1 MRRPS
6 SLPPQPV
13 PGVQRGFSL
22 MIVLIILT
30 VVSMLGLAGIGI
42 ATMSERGAR
51 NDRDQQ
57 IAWQAAEAALIDAEQ
72 DLYGPGASTRRALF
86 GATPDLDAF
95 VPGCGTTSTN
105 RGLCSGVAAGLPAWM
120 TVDFSDDSDTAPTA
134 AFGQFTA
141 RTFQAGGP
149 GVQPEKPPRYVI
161 EVMRDPGDRDVTTIH
176 PHYIYRVTAMG
187 FGPRADIQAVVQMLY
202 RI

>member
-1 MRRPS
+1 MHAHPLLLPRPG
-6 SLPPQPV
+6 
-13 PGVQRGFSL
+13 PGAQRGFSL

-30 VVSMLGLAGIGI
+30 VVSMLGLAGIRI
-42 ATMSERGAR
+42 AAMSERGAR

-57 IAWQAAEAALIDAEQ
+57 IAWQAAEAALMDAEQ
-72 DLYGPGASTRRALF
+72 DLYGPGASARRALF
-86 GATPDLDAF
+86 GATPDLGAF
-95 VPGCGTTSTN
+95 VEGCGTSGN
-105 RGLCSGVAAGLPAWM
+105 SRGLCSLVAGGKPAWM
-120 TVDFSDDSDTAPTA
+120 TVDFSDESDTAPTT

-161 EVMRDPGDRDVTTIH
+161 EVMRDPGDRDVATTQ
-176 PHYIYRVTAMG
+176 PRYIYRVTAMG